1 MWWEA
6 IPVVGKIL
14 NGVIGIIDQ
23 SVEDKDKANQLKA
36 ELTTAFNNADLTK
49 FQVLIESQAKI
60 VLGEIQGQSWL
71 QRNWR
76 PILMVTIIA
85 IVANNFILFPYLSMW
100 TDKVV
105 VLDLPDKLY
114 TLMTTGVGG
123 YIIGRSTEKGI
134 DKWKQSNNK

>member
-6 IPVVGKIL
+6 IPVVGKVL

-49 FQVLIESQAKI
+49 FQVLIENQAKI

-76 PILMVTIIA
+76 PILMVTIII
-85 IVANNFILFPYLSMW
+85 IVANNFVVFPYLSMW

-123 YIIGRSTEKGI
+123 YIVGRSTEKSI
-134 DKWKQSNNK
+134 DKWRQSNNN